1 MVFAIEE
8 IPLQTDNNNL
18 KMEIFEENQEDEIS
32 EEEEYQDISSK
43 PLKNN
48 VYEKVYTDEKDVILF
63 WKTQMLYYV
72 KTDRIFRSLPVEFDS
87 FKFYFDASNISG
99 KKANEK
105 RSLIFQLKEI
115 KEAKSNVNNA

>member
-32 EEEEYQDISSK
+32 EEEYQDISSK

-48 VYEKVYTDEKDVILF
+48 VYEKGLKEKLKDVFLFLKLPCNRLSRIL
-63 WKTQMLYYV
+63 
-72 KTDRIFRSLPVEFDS
+72 
-87 FKFYFDASNISG
+87 
-99 KKANEK
+99 
-105 RSLIFQLKEI
+105 
-115 KEAKSNVNNA
+115 

>member
-43 PLKNN
+43 SLKNN
-48 VYEKVYTDEKDVILF
+48 VYEKGLKEKLKDVYELEVSDNDHQEFLF
-63 WKTQMLYYV
+63 NN
-72 KTDRIFRSLPVEFDS
+72 IFTC
-87 FKFYFDASNISG
+87 YFI
-99 KKANEK
+99 KK
-105 RSLIFQLKEI
+105 
-115 KEAKSNVNNA
+115 

>member
-48 VYEKVYTDEKDVILF
+48 VYEKGLKEKLKDVYELE
-63 WKTQMLYYV
+63 V
-72 KTDRIFRSLPVEFDS
+72 SDNDHSRIFSS
-87 FKFYFDASNISG
+87 KYY
-99 KKANEK
+99 
-105 RSLIFQLKEI
+105 
-115 KEAKSNVNNA
+115 